1 MEKEKFFVI
10 GRASPISIWQVLT
23 LQTED
28 YSEAMEWYSTL
39 SKKRKLY
46 CDIKI
51 AKTIYGLP
59 NNWINLTT
67 LARCKLSKC

>member
-1 MEKEKFFVI
+1 MEKEKFVVI

-28 YSEAMEWYSTL
+28 YSEAMEWYTTL
-39 SKKRKLY
+39 SNKRKLY

-51 AKTIYGLP
+51 AKTIYG
-59 NNWINLTT
+59 
-67 LARCKLSKC
+67 